1 MKKYDFIIIAAVLA
15 ISGALFFFLYGA
27 PSHSG
32 KYVEIEINGS
42 VSQVL
47 ALDEDRVLEIETEGG
62 KNTLEIKD
70 GYAKITE
77 ADCPDKICQ
86 KHQKICR
93 SGESIIC
100 LPHKLVI
107 SITDKSGDDEID
119 IKV

>member
-47 ALDEDRVLEIETEGG
+47 ALDEDKVLEIETEGG

-70 GYAKITE
+70 GYAKI
-77 ADCPDKICQ
+77 CQ
-86 KHQKICR
+86 KHQKISR

-119 IKV
+119 VKV